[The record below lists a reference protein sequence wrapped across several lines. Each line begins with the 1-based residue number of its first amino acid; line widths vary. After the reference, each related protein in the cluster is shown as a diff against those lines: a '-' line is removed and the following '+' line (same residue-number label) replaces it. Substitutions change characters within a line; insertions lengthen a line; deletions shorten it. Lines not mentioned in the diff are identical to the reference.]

1 MKLSELVGYLN
12 LLDGIDL
19 DLECRSLMN
28 KFQAVEHTISNHP
41 VQVGEFTSD
50 FSHNLKNISD
60 NISGTQQSINNVKDY
75 VRRSIAELEPGYYQ
89 NSRLIY
95 EGEMQQATT
104 YMLLNRRLS
113 IDEASELHLRSRLS
127 IYTDWRVPGIIIGPG
142 LEKFIEH
149 LVPLDPLYLVDQRQE
164 LLDPAMQ
171 LFPEAYQRR
180 LRPYSIND
188 LDDRDILWQLPS
200 NQFGLIFAY
209 NYFNF
214 KPMEILRRY
223 LDSIYTKLRHGG
235 AVIFT
240 FNDCDLA
247 HGVALAEANFMR
259 YTPGREIRAHANLL
273 GFEIVSEH
281 RGRGNLSWMELKKP
295 GEIESIRGGQTLAKI
310 VAT

>member
-41 VQVGEFTSD
+41 VQVDEFISN
-50 FSHNLKNISD
+50 FNRNLKNISS
-60 NISGTQQSINNVKDY
+60 NISGAQQTIDNIKNYICKN
-75 VRRSIAELEPGYYQ
+75 IAELEPAYYQ
-89 NSRLIY
+89 NSRLTY
-95 EGEMQQATT
+95 EGEMRQATA

-113 IDEASELHLRSRLS
+113 IDQDGALHLRSRLS
-127 IYTDWRVPGIIIGPG
+127 MYTDWRVPGIIIGPG

-180 LRPYSIND
+180 LRPYVIND
-188 LDDRDILWQLPS
+188 LEDQDILWQLPS

-214 KPMEILRRY
+214 KPMEILRQY
-223 LDSIYTKLRHGG
+223 LDSIYTKLRPGG

-240 FNDCDLA
+240 FNNCDLA

-259 YTPGREIRAHANLL
+259 YTPGHEIRAHANSL

-281 RGRGNLSWMELKKP
+281 RGRGNLSWIELKKP
-295 GEIESIRGGQTLAKI
+295 GEITSIRGGQTLAKI

>member
-12 LLDGIDL
+12 SLDSIDI
-19 DLECRSLMN
+19 DLECRLVMN
-28 KFQAVEHTISNHP
+28 KFQTIEHTISRHP
-41 VQVGEFTSD
+41 VQIDEFIGN
-50 FSHNLKNISD
+50 FIHNLKNVSGNINRIQQSVD
-60 NISGTQQSINNVKDY
+60 NIKNYIRGK
-75 VRRSIAELEPGYYQ
+75 IAELEPAYYQ
-89 NSRLIY
+89 NSRQLY
-95 EGEMQQATT
+95 EDEMRNATI
-104 YMLLNRRLS
+104 YMLLNRRLR
-113 IDEASELHLRSRLS
+113 IEDDSELHLRSRLS
-127 IYTDWRVPGIIIGPG
+127 MYTDWRVPGIIIGPG

-149 LVPLDPLYLVDQRQE
+149 LVPLDPLYLVDQHQE

-180 LRPYSIND
+180 LRPYVIDD
-188 LDDRDILWQLPS
+188 LEHQDALWQLPS

-209 NYFNF
+209 NYLNF

-223 LDSIYTKLRHGG
+223 LDSIYTKLRPGG

-259 YTPGREIRAHANLL
+259 YTPGREIRAHAIAL
-273 GFEIVSEH
+273 GFEIVSEY
-281 RGRGNLSWMELKKP
+281 RGRGNLSWMELKKS